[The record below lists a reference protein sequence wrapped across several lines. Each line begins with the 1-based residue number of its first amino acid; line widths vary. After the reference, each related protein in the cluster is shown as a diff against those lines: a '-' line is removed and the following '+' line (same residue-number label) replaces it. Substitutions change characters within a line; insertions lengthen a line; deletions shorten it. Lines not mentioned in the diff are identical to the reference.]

1 MAKDFE
7 GQCSRPNSIAAALE
21 DRPRPVCC
29 QKDLAYILA
38 DSLVINKVKLCLFSI
53 WEYPWKVFLSQYF
66 FAFKAILS
74 SG

>member
-7 GQCSRPNSIAAALE
+7 GQSSRPNSIAAALE

-38 DSLVINKVKLCLFSI
+38 DSLVINKVKFCLLSI
-53 WEYPWKVFLSQYF
+53 
-66 FAFKAILS
+66 
-74 SG
+74 